1 MTNAN
6 YIEFYFDCSSPWT
19 YLAFTE
25 MLSLSQRQNIKIKWI
40 PILVGG
46 VFNSVNKDV
55 YEFRNKPN
63 PLKLEY
69 SNDDLHLW
77 SKIREITINFPE
89 VFPVNSVKA
98 MRGCLFAEKE
108 NNLVAFANNVFKSY
122 WVDGIDIGQEEL
134 LLNIAKETKFNI
146 KNFKKYINSQEA
158 KNHLRK
164 NTNELVH
171 RGGFGSPTFF
181 YNDHMFFG
189 NDRLSLF
196 EESYTKGLL
205 DK

>member
-1 MTNAN
+1 MNAN

-25 MLSLSQRQNIKIKWI
+25 MLSLSKRHSIKIHWI

-46 VFNSVNKDV
+46 VFNSVNKEV

-63 PLKLEY
+63 LLKLNY
-69 SNDDLHLW
+69 SNDDLLLW
-77 SKIREITINFPE
+77 SRIREIKINFPK

-98 MRGCLFAEKE
+98 MRGCLFAKKE
-108 NNLVAFANNVFKSY
+108 NKLVQFANNVFKSY
-122 WVDGIDIGQEEL
+122 WVDGIDISREEL
-134 LLNIAKETKFNI
+134 LLNIAKETKFHI
-146 KNFKKYINSQEA
+146 KGFKEFINSEGS

-164 NTNELVH
+164 NTDELIR

-196 EESYTKGLL
+196 EESYCKGFL